1 MFETFFHNSSPPLIN
16 LFENRQIS
24 NIIKAMMN
32 TSFGVWVW
40 VAKKKKKKRKCE
52 NVIHETKYL
61 DIKGTSI
68 YLQAPPP
75 PTPPLFFNW
84 GSKEGTTNQAP

>member
-16 LFENRQIS
+16 LFENRQKS
-24 NIIKAMMN
+24 HDEYIIW
-32 TSFGVWVW
+32 SVSVSSQ
-40 VAKKKKKKRKCE
+40 KKKKKRKCE